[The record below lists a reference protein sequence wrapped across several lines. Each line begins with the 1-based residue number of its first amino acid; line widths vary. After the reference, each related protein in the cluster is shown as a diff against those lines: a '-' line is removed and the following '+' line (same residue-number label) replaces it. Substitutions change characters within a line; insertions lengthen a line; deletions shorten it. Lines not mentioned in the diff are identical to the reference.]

1 MKIGD
6 KKIRPIANP
15 VPFPKALANY
25 TLYMML
31 MITAMIRSRETNNS
45 KDHCVVAIRSSKT
58 AYTRSNDPKIKGK
71 CEEIV
76 KLALTS

>member
-15 VPFPKALANY
+15 VPFLKALANF

-31 MITAMIRSRETNNS
+31 MISAMIRSRETIARII
-45 KDHCVVAIRSSKT
+45 VLLPFGVAR
-58 AYTRSNDPKIKGK
+58 P
-71 CEEIV
+71 
-76 KLALTS
+76 LTQEATILK

>member
-15 VPFPKALANY
+15 VPFPKALANF

-31 MITAMIRSRETNNS
+31 MIPAMIRSRETIARIIVLLS
-45 KDHCVVAIRSSKT
+45 SGVAR
-58 AYTRSNDPKIKGK
+58 P
-71 CEEIV
+71 
-76 KLALTS
+76 LTQEATILK

>member
-15 VPFPKALANY
+15 VPFPKALANF

-31 MITAMIRSRETNNS
+31 MIPAMIRSRETIARIIVLLPS
-45 KDHCVVAIRSSKT
+45 GV
-58 AYTRSNDPKIKGK
+58 TRP
-71 CEEIV
+71 
-76 KLALTS
+76 LTQEATILK

>member
-31 MITAMIRSRETNNS
+31 MITAMIRSRETIARIIVLLPS
-45 KDHCVVAIRSSKT
+45 GVAR
-58 AYTRSNDPKIKGK
+58 P
-71 CEEIV
+71 
-76 KLALTS
+76 LTQEATILK

>member
-15 VPFPKALANY
+15 VPFPKALANF

-31 MITAMIRSRETNNS
+31 MISAMIRSRETIARII
-45 KDHCVVAIRSSKT
+45 VLLPFGVAR
-58 AYTRSNDPKIKGK
+58 P
-71 CEEIV
+71 
-76 KLALTS
+76 LTQEATILK

>member
-15 VPFPKALANY
+15 VPFPKALANF

-31 MITAMIRSRETNNS
+31 MISAMIRSRETIARII
-45 KDHCVVAIRSSKT
+45 VLLPFGVAR
-58 AYTRSNDPKIKGK
+58 P
-71 CEEIV
+71 
-76 KLALTS
+76 LTQESTILK